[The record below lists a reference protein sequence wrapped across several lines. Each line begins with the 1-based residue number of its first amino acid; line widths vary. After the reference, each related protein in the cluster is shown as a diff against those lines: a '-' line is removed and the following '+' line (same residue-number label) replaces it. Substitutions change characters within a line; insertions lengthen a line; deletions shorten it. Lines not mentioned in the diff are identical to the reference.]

1 MSTQT
6 ERNGEIKIEVLW
18 DFYKLKLANIAGNSW
33 GKVYKDRHEELQRD
47 MRRIFAVFEL
57 ELDESRFKP
66 LER

>member
-18 DFYKLKLANIAGNSW
+18 DFYKLK
-33 GKVYKDRHEELQRD
+33 KVYKDRHEELQRD